1 MLIPLIVASAL
12 FMENLD
18 STVIAT
24 ALPAIARSLGENPVR
39 LSLAITCYL
48 FSLAVFIPSSGWVAD
63 RFGARTVFRGG
74 IVVFTLGSICCGLA
88 GSLPGFVLA
97 RTFQGMGGAM
107 MTPVGR
113 LVLVRSVEKSALVR
127 AMAWLTIPAL
137 IGPVIGPPVGGFI
150 TTYFSWHWIF
160 WINVPVGVLGIVL
173 VSLYI
178 PNERAEHLDPFDT
191 SGFIISGLGLL
202 GLVSGFETIGRDIIP
217 GWATAALLA
226 AGAVGIAFYVAHARR
241 TSAPVIDLRLL
252 RFETFRAAVV
262 GGFLMRVGIG
272 AVPILLPL
280 MLQLGFGLSPFNS
293 GLLTFAASAG
303 ALLMKTTA
311 ATILRLVGFRRIL
324 ILNALVSAG
333 FLAAMGLF
341 EPGTPHPVIL
351 IVLLAGG
358 FFRSLQF
365 TSINTLAYAELP
377 PARVSRATSFSSMAQ
392 QLSLSVGAGTGA
404 LLLHL
409 AATAHGDA
417 VPGVADFHFAFMVV
431 ATISALSLLIFLPLP
446 ADAGAEISGQRTAPP
461 VAVPGRGA

>member
-1 MLIPLIVASAL
+1 M
-12 FMENLD
+12 
-18 STVIAT
+18 
-24 ALPAIARSLGENPVR
+24 R

-113 LVLVRSVEKSALVR
+113 LVLVRSVEKAALVR

-202 GLVSGFETIGRDIIP
+202 GLVAGFETIGRDIIP

-226 AGAVGIAFYVAHARR
+226 AGAVGIALYVVHARR

-252 RFETFRAAVV
+252 RFETFRAAV
-262 GGFLMRVGIG
+262 
-272 AVPILLPL
+272 
-280 MLQLGFGLSPFNS
+280 S
-293 GLLTFAASAG
+293 AAS
-303 ALLMKTTA
+303 
-311 ATILRLVGFRRIL
+311 
-324 ILNALVSAG
+324 
-333 FLAAMGLF
+333 
-341 EPGTPHPVIL
+341 
-351 IVLLAGG
+351 
-358 FFRSLQF
+358 
-365 TSINTLAYAELP
+365 
-377 PARVSRATSFSSMAQ
+377 
-392 QLSLSVGAGTGA
+392 
-404 LLLHL
+404 
-409 AATAHGDA
+409 
-417 VPGVADFHFAFMVV
+417 
-431 ATISALSLLIFLPLP
+431 
-446 ADAGAEISGQRTAPP
+446 
-461 VAVPGRGA
+461 